1 MRVENNFQLIDYNSY
16 RIRSIAAL
24 ALFPESKEELRD
36 CFVKYPDAII
46 WGGGNNIIL
55 SKTHYS
61 NPIIFIRD
69 NLKKINILDNQIEA
83 QAGLQMF
90 ELSDILLKRELT
102 GFESFCDIPGCIG
115 GGVIMNAGTG
125 DDEISNHLVNV
136 TAFDKETNCFVQF
149 TKNECCFDYR
159 DSIFKNNNAL
169 IVFSTVFEF
178 EKGDYVSIKNKM
190 DTIRE
195 TRHRK
200 QPIEFPNAGSVF
212 KRPEGYYVGTMI
224 ENLGLKGYSV
234 GDAQISE
241 KHAGFIINKGNATG
255 DDILKLI
262 SHIQSLVL
270 NHYNVHLELEQI
282 IL

>member
-1 MRVENNFQLIDYNSY
+1 MRLEKNFQLVDYNSY
-16 RIRSIAAL
+16 KIRSLASL
-24 ALFPESKEELRD
+24 ALFPESNEELKD

-55 SKTHYS
+55 SKSHYK

-69 NLKKINILDNQIEA
+69 NLKKINILGNQIEV

-90 ELSDILLKRELT
+90 ELSNILLKSELA

-115 GGVIMNAGTG
+115 GGIIMNAGTG
-125 DDEISNHLVNV
+125 DDQISNHLISV
-136 TAFDKETNCFVQF
+136 TAFDKETNKFLKF
-149 TKNECCFDYR
+149 AKSECEFDYR
-159 DSIFKNNNAL
+159 NSIFKNNNAL
-169 IVFSTVFEF
+169 IVISAVFQF
-178 EKGDYVSIKNKM
+178 ESGNYNSIKYKM

-195 TRHRK
+195 TRHSK

-212 KRPEGYYVGTMI
+212 KRPDGYYVGTMI
-224 ENLGLKGYSV
+224 ESLGLKGYSI
-234 GDAQISE
+234 GDAQVSE

-262 SHIQSLVL
+262 SHIQLL
-270 NHYNVHLELEQI
+270 IFNQYNVHLELEQI
-282 IL
+282 II